1 MKKISEMYRISGG
14 TDYRHTC
21 FECRNCLRKKQ
32 NRYKCRLY
40 EEAGGNSDW
49 KPSYIACKFFG
60 ADHLPERFRSNEWQQ
75 DMLPEDE
82 GIQMTIADFPE
93 WMPGSDKGGTKNE

>member
-14 TDYRHTC
+14 VDYRHTC
-21 FECRNCLRKKQ
+21 FECRNCRNIKQ

-40 EEAGGNSDW
+40 EEAGGTGDW

-60 ADHLPERFRSNEWQQ
+60 SDHLPERFRLDERQQ
-75 DMLPEDE
+75 DTLPEDD
-82 GIQMTIADFPE
+82 GIQMTIYDFPE
-93 WMPGSDKGGTKNE
+93 WMPGGRDG